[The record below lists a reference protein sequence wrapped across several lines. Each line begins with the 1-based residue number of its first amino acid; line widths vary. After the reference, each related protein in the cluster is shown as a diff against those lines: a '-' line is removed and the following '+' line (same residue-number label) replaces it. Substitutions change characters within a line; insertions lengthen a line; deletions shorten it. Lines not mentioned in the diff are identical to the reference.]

1 MGPVPPLR
9 AVRIAQGKGLRE
21 VATRTQIDPAQL
33 SRVEQGMGS
42 LSVEALGRLARE
54 LDLKE
59 LTRLLGPIRERASDE
74 PTPYRAGGGCALER
88 E

>member
-1 MGPVPPLR
+1 MLHPHATQGRPVPPLR

-21 VATRTQIDPAQL
+21 VASRTQIDPAQL
-33 SRVEQGMGS
+33 SRVERGMGS

-59 LTRLLGPIRERASDE
+59 LTRLLA
-74 PTPYRAGGGCALER
+74 PYTGGDFR
-88 E
+88 R